1 MLRWPGR
8 GATAKAFGA
17 AGAPRSLSR
26 RGVCFHWPLSV
37 GRNLAGCAPS
47 RSHPGGE
54 SPTRHAARMHPS
66 AAGTPEGSP
75 RVQPPALPATP
86 VGPRLVPVL
95 CSRNRAQQLGPHS
108 SREVTVFRAR
118 VTGDIRECA
127 HGLSRTARAPG
138 SEAASAAAVASEP
151 TPQERSEGERTLVT
165 AGSPPRHR
173 RQRVRSVTRGPG
185 RHPGPGPREGHV
197 QHGMTDVP
205 HTGCEVPHP
214 SISSCRKLS
223 RLCEPRGQQPRGA
236 GSGTDTLTC
245 HRAEG
250 SILHRLWW

>member
-1 MLRWPGR
+1 MPRWPGR

-37 GRNLAGCAPS
+37 GRNLAGCTPS

-151 TPQERSEGERTLVT
+151 TPQERCEG
-165 AGSPPRHR
+165 AGGKDPRDGR
-173 RQRVRSVTRGPG
+173 LATMAPKAASALCDAGARQAPGARPAGGPRAAWDDGRATHGVRSPTS
-185 RHPGPGPREGHV
+185 
-197 QHGMTDVP
+197 QHF
-205 HTGCEVPHP
+205 
-214 SISSCRKLS
+214 
-223 RLCEPRGQQPRGA
+223 
-236 GSGTDTLTC
+236 
-245 HRAEG
+245 
-250 SILHRLWW
+250 